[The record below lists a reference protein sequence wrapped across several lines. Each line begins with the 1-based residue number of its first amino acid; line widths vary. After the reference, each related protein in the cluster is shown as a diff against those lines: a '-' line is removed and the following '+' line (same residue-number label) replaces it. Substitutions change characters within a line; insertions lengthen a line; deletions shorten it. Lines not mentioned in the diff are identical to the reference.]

1 MLVKECSSE
10 EEKSVGMEMQRKRI
24 LHGYLCSGH
33 KDSCLKDS
41 DPSTLSERSASR
53 EKRLKNEK
61 QLGEEWSIS
70 SRPKGIEEKRT
81 KCTQDNFFFTPDI
94 M

>member
-10 EEKSVGMEMQRKRI
+10 EKSVEMGAQRKRMPY
-24 LHGYLCSGH
+24 GYLCSGH
-33 KDSCLKDS
+33 KNSCLKYS
-41 DPSTLSERSASR
+41 DPSTLSERSVSR

-70 SRPKGIEEKRT
+70 SRQKGIEEK
-81 KCTQDNFFFTPDI
+81 
-94 M
+94 